1 MLVTTIPLTLLI
13 TICQAPHSAHD
24 AEDIIICGIDTD
36 LSSGCALH
44 CGVGENELKGGI
56 VNAREVAC
64 AGRLVLL
71 RPEGERVHVDAGVG
85 CASVGEEGL
94 NKVKVGSL
102 ALREAILAVEL
113 ELGGDDGVLAPT
125 VEGKSG
131 LGEDEGACIGDERLL
146 GGTGG
151 STKVVLVGVA
161 GGDAGEGCVSGVA
174 PVIFGVV
181 DGGDEAGSGGRC
193 VVGEVNVSTAIKSS
207 SVGEEAVGVDEVVVG
222 IAAGTARAGN
232 RVGATEGMDG
242 VGEGIYGI
250 GVVEGLGA
258 EDVEEGALA
267 VKGGAVVYVG
277 VRLHDPDELLD
288 GVVEVKLDLVG
299 RRADRLVT
307 SELKLLNEV
316 LVGVLGHAAAL
327 VGVKEHVVH
336 EERSGNER
344 LVVGVGALD
353 CAGGGGGEG
362 VDGPEALVNGAKINV
377 DADLVVLESNEG
389 ESEPGVLAEPE
400 LEGNVEGG
408 LGEGVTRS
416 ANLAGSVGLA
426 RTVHRRERGVS
437 QVGEL
442 GGVADHGPVTLLLGS
457 VDGELVPDVHPVA
470 VVAINALAANLYL
483 NLGDELLTGEV
494 KPPSIDTLVGRAGK
508 LLANLGKCYLENG
521 GVGKI
526 SVTGD
531 GAGDTPSEISL
542 AIEGLLNG
550 LHGEVGVAPVG
561 DLPVG
566 NLRITSKINILC
578 AVGY

>member
-1 MLVTTIPLTLLI
+1 
-13 TICQAPHSAHD
+13 
-24 AEDIIICGIDTD
+24 
-36 LSSGCALH
+36 
-44 CGVGENELKGGI
+44 
-56 VNAREVAC
+56 
-64 AGRLVLL
+64 
-71 RPEGERVHVDAGVG
+71 
-85 CASVGEEGL
+85 
-94 NKVKVGSL
+94 
-102 ALREAILAVEL
+102 
-113 ELGGDDGVLAPT
+113 
-125 VEGKSG
+125 
-131 LGEDEGACIGDERLL
+131 
-146 GGTGG
+146 
-151 STKVVLVGVA
+151 
-161 GGDAGEGCVSGVA
+161 
-174 PVIFGVV
+174 
-181 DGGDEAGSGGRC
+181 
-193 VVGEVNVSTAIKSS
+193 
-207 SVGEEAVGVDEVVVG
+207 
-222 IAAGTARAGN
+222 
-232 RVGATEGMDG
+232 MDG

-288 GVVEVKLDLVG
+288 GVVEVELDLVG
-299 RRADRLVT
+299 RRTDRLVT

-316 LVGVLGHAAAL
+316 LVGVLGHAPAL
-327 VGVKEHVVH
+327 VRVKEHVV
-336 EERSGNER
+336 GNER

-389 ESEPGVLAEPE
+389 ESKPGVLAEPE
-400 LEGNVEGG
+400 LERNVEGG
-408 LGEGVTRS
+408 LGESVTRG
-416 ANLAGSVGLA
+416 ANLAGCVGLA
-426 RTVHRRERGVS
+426 RTVHRRERGIGK
-437 QVGEL
+437 VGEL
-442 GGVADHGPVTLLLGS
+442 GGVADHGPVSLLLGS

-508 LLANLGKCYLENG
+508 LLANLGKGYLKNG

-531 GAGDTPSEISL
+531 GAGDTASEISL

-550 LHGEVGVAPVG
+550 LHGEVGVPAVG

-566 NLRITSKINILC
+566 NLRITSKVNILC

>member
-1 MLVTTIPLTLLI
+1 
-13 TICQAPHSAHD
+13 
-24 AEDIIICGIDTD
+24 
-36 LSSGCALH
+36 
-44 CGVGENELKGGI
+44 
-56 VNAREVAC
+56 
-64 AGRLVLL
+64 
-71 RPEGERVHVDAGVG
+71 
-85 CASVGEEGL
+85 
-94 NKVKVGSL
+94 
-102 ALREAILAVEL
+102 
-113 ELGGDDGVLAPT
+113 
-125 VEGKSG
+125 
-131 LGEDEGACIGDERLL
+131 
-146 GGTGG
+146 
-151 STKVVLVGVA
+151 
-161 GGDAGEGCVSGVA
+161 
-174 PVIFGVV
+174 
-181 DGGDEAGSGGRC
+181 
-193 VVGEVNVSTAIKSS
+193 
-207 SVGEEAVGVDEVVVG
+207 
-222 IAAGTARAGN
+222 
-232 RVGATEGMDG
+232 MDG

-277 VRLHDPDELLD
+277 VRLHDPDKLLD
-288 GVVEVKLDLVG
+288 GVVEVELDLVG
-299 RRADRLVT
+299 RRADRLIT
-307 SELKLLNEV
+307 CELKLLNEV

-377 DADLVVLESNEG
+377 DADLVVLEGNEG
-389 ESEPGVLAEPE
+389 ESKPGVLAEPE
-400 LEGNVEGG
+400 LERNVEGG
-408 LGEGVTRS
+408 LGESVTRS

-426 RTVHRRERGVS
+426 RTVHRRERGIS
-437 QVGEL
+437 KVGEL
-442 GGVADHGPVTLLLGS
+442 GGVADHGPVSLLLGS

-470 VVAINALAANLYL
+470 VMAINALAANLYL

-508 LLANLGKCYLENG
+508 LLANLGKGYLKNG

-550 LHGEVGVAPVG
+550 LHGKVGVAPVG

-566 NLRITSKINILC
+566 NLRVTSKVNILC

>member
-1 MLVTTIPLTLLI
+1 MFL
-13 TICQAPHSAHD
+13 
-24 AEDIIICGIDTD
+24 G
-36 LSSGCALH
+36 
-44 CGVGENELKGGI
+44 
-56 VNAREVAC
+56 
-64 AGRLVLL
+64 
-71 RPEGERVHVDAGVG
+71 PEGERVHVDAGVG
-85 CASVGEEGL
+85 CPGVGKVRL
-94 NKVKVGSL
+94 DKVKVGSL

-113 ELGGDDGVLAPT
+113 ELGGDDWVLAPT

-131 LGEDEGACIGDERLL
+131 LGEDEGAGIGDERLL
-146 GGTGG
+146 GGTSGLAE
-151 STKVVLVGVA
+151 VVLVGVA
-161 GGDAGEGCVSGVA
+161 GGDAGEGGVSGVT
-174 PVIFGVV
+174 PVILGVV
-181 DGGDEAGSGGRC
+181 DGGDEAGRGGRR
-193 VVGEVNVSTAIKSS
+193 VVGEVNVDTAIKSS
-207 SVGEEAVGVDEVVVG
+207 GVGEEAVGVDEVVVG

-232 RVGATEGMDG
+232 RVGAAEGMDG

-277 VRLHDPDELLD
+277 VRLDNPDKLLD
-288 GVVEVKLDLVG
+288 GVVEVELDLVG
-299 RRADRLVT
+299 RRADRLIT
-307 SELKLLNEV
+307 CELKLLNEV

-327 VGVKEHVVH
+327 IGIKEDVVH

-353 CAGGGGGEG
+353 RAAGGGGEG

-389 ESEPGVLAEPE
+389 ESKPGVLAEPE
-400 LEGNVEGG
+400 LERNVEGG
-408 LGEGVTRS
+408 LREGVTRS

-426 RTVHRRERGVS
+426 RTIYRRERGVS

-442 GGVADHGPVTLLLGS
+442 GGVADHGPVSLLLGS

-483 NLGDELLTGEV
+483 NLGDELLTREV
-494 KPPSIDTLVGRAGK
+494 KPPSVHTLVGRAGK
-508 LLANLGKCYLENG
+508 LLANLGKGNLKNG
-521 GVGKI
+521 GEGKI

-550 LHGEVGVAPVG
+550 LHGEVGVTPVG
-561 DLPVG
+561 HLPVG
-566 NLRITSKINILC
+566 NLRITSKVNILC
-578 AVGY
+578 AVSY

>member
-1 MLVTTIPLTLLI
+1 
-13 TICQAPHSAHD
+13 
-24 AEDIIICGIDTD
+24 
-36 LSSGCALH
+36 
-44 CGVGENELKGGI
+44 
-56 VNAREVAC
+56 
-64 AGRLVLL
+64 VLL
-71 RPEGERVHVDAGVG
+71 RPEGERVDVDAGVG
-85 CASVGEEGL
+85 CASVGKVRL
-94 NKVKVGSL
+94 DKVKVGSL

-131 LGEDEGACIGDERLL
+131 LGEDKGAGIGDERLL
-146 GGTGG
+146 GVAGRG
-151 STKVVLVGVA
+151 SEVVLVRVA
-161 GGDAGEGCVSGVA
+161 GGDAGEGGVSGVA
-174 PVIFGVV
+174 PVILGVV
-181 DGGDEAGSGGRC
+181 DGGDEAGSGGRVG
-193 VVGEVNVSTAIKSS
+193 VVGEVNVRAAIKSS
-207 SVGEEAVGVDEVVVG
+207 SVGEEASCVDEVVVG
-222 IAAGTARAGN
+222 IATGTARAGN
-232 RVGATEGMDG
+232 RVGATKGMDG

-288 GVVEVKLDLVG
+288 GVVEVELDLVG
-299 RRADRLVT
+299 RRADRLIT

-327 VGVKEHVVH
+327 VRVKEDVVH
-336 EERSGNER
+336 EERSGNEG

-353 CAGGGGGEG
+353 RAAGGGGEG

-400 LEGNVEGG
+400 LERNVEGG
-408 LGEGVTRS
+408 LREGITRS

-426 RTVHRRERGVS
+426 RTVHRRERGVGK
-437 QVGEL
+437 VGEL
-442 GGVADHGPVTLLLGS
+442 GGVADHGPVPLLLGS

-470 VVAINALAANLYL
+470 VVAINALTANLYL

-508 LLANLGKCYLENG
+508 LLANLGECYLKNG

-566 NLRITSKINILC
+566 NLRITSKVNILC

>member
-1 MLVTTIPLTLLI
+1 MLL
-13 TICQAPHSAHD
+13 
-24 AEDIIICGIDTD
+24 G
-36 LSSGCALH
+36 
-44 CGVGENELKGGI
+44 
-56 VNAREVAC
+56 
-64 AGRLVLL
+64 
-71 RPEGERVHVDAGVG
+71 PEGERVHVDAGVG

-94 NKVKVGSL
+94 DKVKVGSL

-131 LGEDEGACIGDERLL
+131 LGEDKGASIGDERLL

-151 STKVVLVGVA
+151 LAEIVLVGVA
-161 GGDAGEGCVSGVA
+161 GGDARVGGVSGVT
-174 PVIFGVV
+174 PVILGVV
-181 DGGDEAGSGGRC
+181 DGGDEAGSGGRA
-193 VVGEVNVSTAIKSS
+193 VVGEVNVSTAINGS
-207 SVGEEAVGVDEVVVG
+207 SVGEEAGSVDEVVVG

-232 RVGATEGMDG
+232 RVGAAEGMDG

-288 GVVEVKLDLVG
+288 GVVEVELDLVG
-299 RRADRLVT
+299 RRADRLIT

-353 CAGGGGGEG
+353 RAAGGGGEG

-389 ESEPGVLAEPE
+389 ESKPGVLAEPE
-400 LEGNVEGG
+400 LERNVEGG

-426 RTVHRRERGVS
+426 RTVHRRERGIGK
-437 QVGEL
+437 VGEL

-508 LLANLGKCYLENG
+508 LLANLGKGYLKNG

-566 NLRITSKINILC
+566 NLRITSKVNILC